1 MDPGSEQ
8 ARSVGK
14 HWRGLLT
21 SARNSQ
27 EQLLSGGL
35 AVGSSAT
42 QFKCFFFNY
51 FIFFGVTASA
61 HLNTLVWLA

>member
-1 MDPGSEQ
+1 M
-8 ARSVGK
+8 GK

-21 SARNSQ
+21 SARSRQ

-42 QFKCFFFNY
+42 QFKCFVY
-51 FIFFGVTASA
+51 FSGVTASA
-61 HLNTLVWLA
+61 YLNTLVWLA

>member
-35 AVGSSAT
+35 AVDSSAT
-42 QFKCFFFNY
+42 QFKCFFL
-51 FIFFGVTASA
+51 FIFLGVTASA